1 MKFFKGIYLIPK
13 LQKLWIVC
21 LMLFSQSILA
31 QYTNVINANRPGFS
45 ESPYSVGSGVYQL
58 ETSVFYQETK
68 IYPTFSRPQ
77 SKGVDFLFR
86 TSFFNEKLELNLNF
100 AAQKEQVSFQN
111 IFDSSY
117 FKTGFSKLTIGAKY
131 LVYEQKY
138 TDKSKEIRSWVARN
152 SFDYKRLIPSIAVY
166 VGVNTGI
173 PDPIYKA
180 SSFSPKAGILLQNDL
195 SYNFNI
201 ITNIYY
207 DRIGTELPEFSYI
220 ITATYSFSERWS
232 TFIENQ
238 TMLDKYQYQSSIG
251 TGFAFLCNKN
261 IQLNSSLRLLAN
273 AKHSGYYTSIGASYR
288 FDRHVDKATNLDKNK
303 NQLKDKKSF
312 SRRVKGFFGKLFNNV
327 TNVFTKKGKRKS
339 TKKSK
344 LKTQTVES
352 IKKNTGTNQNK
363 INNTNLQV
371 KPLRV
376 KPKRTRVRPTKIK
389 PTKDKTKKGFMGIFK
404 GKSINKDEP
413 EKDSKK
419 GSKELEREIKKLE
432 REIKKDDAKNDKK
445 KKKEKKKLEKEKRK
459 KEAKNKKKENDDDDD
474 DDEN

>member
-1 MKFFKGIYLIPK
+1 
-13 LQKLWIVC
+13 
-21 LMLFSQSILA
+21 MLFSQSILA

-474 DDEN
+474 DDDDDDEN

>member
-1 MKFFKGIYLIPK
+1 
-13 LQKLWIVC
+13 
-21 LMLFSQSILA
+21 MLFSQSILA

-273 AKHSGYYTSIGASYR
+273 ANHSGYYTSIGASYR

-327 TNVFTKKGKRKS
+327 TNVFNKKGKRKS

-474 DDEN
+474 DDDEN

>member
-1 MKFFKGIYLIPK
+1 LKFFKGIYLIPE
-13 LQKLWIVC
+13 LQILWIVY
-21 LMLFSQSILA
+21 LMLFSQYILA
-31 QYTNVINANRPGFS
+31 QYTNVINSNRPGFS

-58 ETSVFYQETK
+58 ETSVFYRETK
-68 IYPTFSRPQ
+68 IHPTFSRPQ
-77 SKGVDFLFR
+77 SKGVNFLFR

-100 AAQKEQVSFQN
+100 VEQKKQISFQN

-117 FKTGFSKLTIGAKY
+117 FKTGFSKLSIGAKY
-131 LVYEQKY
+131 LVYEQKH

-173 PDPIYKA
+173 YKA
-180 SSFSPKAGILLQNDL
+180 SSFYPKAGILLQNDL

-207 DRIGTELPEFSYI
+207 DLIGTELPEFSYI

-238 TMLDKYQYQSSIG
+238 TMLDKYQFQSSIG
-251 TGFAFLCNKN
+251 TGFAFLYNKN

-273 AKHSGYYTSIGASYR
+273 ANYSGYYTSIGASYR

-312 SRRVKGFFGKLFNNV
+312 SRRVKVFFGKLFNNV

-339 TKKSK
+339 K

-352 IKKNTGTNQNK
+352 IKKNTAINQNK
-363 INNTNLQV
+363 INNTSLQGR
-371 KPLRV
+371 PLRV
-376 KPKRTRVRPTKIK
+376 KPKRTRVKPTKIK

-404 GKSINKDEP
+404 GKSTDKDEP
-413 EKDSKK
+413 EKDSEK
-419 GSKELEREIKKLE
+419 GPKELEREIKKLE

-445 KKKEKKKLEKEKRK
+445 KKKEKKKLEKEKK
-459 KEAKNKKKENDDDDD
+459 KKKAKNKKKENDDDDD
-474 DDEN
+474 GDDNDDGN